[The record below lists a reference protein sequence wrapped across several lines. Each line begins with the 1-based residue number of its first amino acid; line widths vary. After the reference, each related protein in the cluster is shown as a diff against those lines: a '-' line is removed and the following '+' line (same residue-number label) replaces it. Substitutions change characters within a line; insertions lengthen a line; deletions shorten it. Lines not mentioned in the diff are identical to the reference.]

1 MQSESK
7 KYEEETPSLLWGLDP
22 VFSAFARL
30 YIKDIKEMK
39 ESKQV
44 PGIFFYNGRPVRQVD
59 VVGIVVQTKER
70 DAFYNY
76 GVDDSTDVI
85 NCVCWKNPM
94 GTERPLSVKNY
105 SGNSPHTTAAAS
117 EINALTSNLV
127 SFLTLA
133 IQWFQDASSVLCLH
147 LYSPSAPCPST
158 PSSLNVLEQ
167 MKKLQEM
174 VSQKTKLQIG
184 DVIRVRGH
192 IRTYRQQ
199 REIQAS
205 SFYRVDDPVCDVQIS
220 RMLELPCLYR
230 EVYDKPF
237 RGPDGAQS
245 GPGCMDFS
253 NMLCEKV
260 KGFLLQNRIQ
270 TFYQQELETID
281 TLVSLARQPL
291 PSPSSQEVD
300 SKSDPS
306 SKQIHTV
313 FKEAVRMLQEK
324 GMVFQKPSSSK
335 DLYHVTDHD
344 KELLKVTL
352 DIIKE
357 DCRKP
362 RHAEKGCH
370 FLHVLSC
377 VRQSYNPYVAE
388 VVMHR
393 VLELLESN
401 SDIVSTME
409 GYYVAF

>member
-7 KYEEETPSLLWGLDP
+7 KYEEETPSLHWGIDP

-30 YIKDIKEMK
+30 YIKDITEMR

-44 PGIFFYNGRPVRQVD
+44 PGIFFYNGHPVRQVD

-70 DAFYNY
+70 EAFYNY
-76 GVDDSTDVI
+76 GVDDSTGVI

-94 GTERPLSVKNY
+94 VAETTLS
-105 SGNSPHTTAAAS
+105 GH
-117 EINALTSNLV
+117 
-127 SFLTLA
+127 
-133 IQWFQDASSVLCLH
+133 
-147 LYSPSAPCPST
+147 PST
-158 PSSLNVLEQ
+158 PSSLTVFEQ
-167 MKKLQEM
+167 MKKLQEI
-174 VSQKTKLQIG
+174 VSQKTKLEIG
-184 DVIRVRGH
+184 DVVRVRGH

-205 SFYRVDDPVCDVQIS
+205 CFYKVDDPVCDVQIS

-237 RGPDGAQS
+237 KGPEEIQS
-245 GPGCMDFS
+245 EKRWGFEQDLGLSGLEGQSFS
-253 NMLCEKV
+253 IHMLHEKV
-260 KGFLLQNRIQ
+260 QGFLLENKIQ
-270 TFYQQELETID
+270 TFYQQELETVD
-281 TLVSLARQPL
+281 SLVSLAAEISYHLLHSFL
-291 PSPSSQEVD
+291 PIQVK
-300 SKSDPS
+300 SKSNSS
-306 SKQIHTV
+306 SKRIHSV
-313 FKEAVRMLQEK
+313 FKEAIKMLQEK
-324 GMVFQKPSSSK
+324 GVVFQKPTSSK

-344 KELLKVTL
+344 KELFKVTL
-352 DIIKE
+352 DVIKE

-377 VRQSYNPYVAE
+377 VRQSYNPSLDE

-401 SDIVSTME
+401 SDVVSTME
-409 GYYVAF
+409 GYFMVF

>member
-7 KYEEETPSLLWGLDP
+7 KYEEETPSLHWGMDP

-30 YIKDIKEMK
+30 YIKDIREMR

-44 PGIFFYNGRPVRQVD
+44 PGVFFYNGRPVRQVD

-76 GVDDSTDVI
+76 GVDDSTGVI

-94 GTERPLSVKNY
+94 VAETSLS
-105 SGNSPHTTAAAS
+105 GH
-117 EINALTSNLV
+117 
-127 SFLTLA
+127 
-133 IQWFQDASSVLCLH
+133 
-147 LYSPSAPCPST
+147 PST
-158 PSSLNVLEQ
+158 PSSLTVLEQ

-174 VSQKTKLQIG
+174 VSQKTKLEIG
-184 DVIRVRGH
+184 DVVRVRGH

-205 SFYRVDDPVCDVQIS
+205 CFYKVDDPVCDVQIS

-237 RGPDGAQS
+237 HRS
-245 GPGCMDFS
+245 GLESQNFS
-253 NMLCEKV
+253 INMLHEKV
-260 KGFLLQNRIQ
+260 KSFLLENKIQ

-281 TLVSLARQPL
+281 TLVSLAGEHL
-291 PSPSSQEVD
+291 PSPSCQEVKSKND
-300 SKSDPS
+300 SS
-306 SKQIHTV
+306 SKRIHSV
-313 FKEAVRMLQEK
+313 FKEAIKMLQEK
-324 GMVFQKPSSSK
+324 GVVFQKPSSSK

-352 DIIKE
+352 DVIKE

-370 FLHVLSC
+370 FLHILSC
-377 VRQSYNPYVAE
+377 VQQSYNPVLAE
-388 VVMHR
+388 AVMHR

-401 SDIVSTME
+401 SDVVSTME
-409 GYYVAF
+409 GYYTAF

>member
-1 MQSESK
+1 MQHCFVTTYQQVGEAPDS
-7 KYEEETPSLLWGLDP
+7 
-22 VFSAFARL
+22 
-30 YIKDIKEMK
+30 MK
-39 ESKQV
+39 G
-44 PGIFFYNGRPVRQVD
+44 GIFFYNGRPIRQVD

-76 GVDDSTDVI
+76 GVDDSTGVI

-94 GTERPLSVKNY
+94 GAERYLSACP
-105 SGNSPHTTAAAS
+105 GTH
-117 EINALTSNLV
+117 
-127 SFLTLA
+127 
-133 IQWFQDASSVLCLH
+133 SSV
-147 LYSPSAPCPST
+147 
-158 PSSLNVLEQ
+158 NVHEQ
-167 MKKLQEM
+167 LKKLQET
-174 VSQKTKLQIG
+174 VIQKTKLEIG
-184 DVIRVRGH
+184 DVVRIRGH

-205 SFYRVDDPVCDVQIS
+205 SFYKVDDPVCDVQIS

-237 RGPDGAQS
+237 QGPEGTQS
-245 GPGCMDFS
+245 DPGCLDFS

-260 KGFLLQNRIQ
+260 KDFLLQNRIQ

-281 TLVSLARQPL
+281 TLVSLARQPIS
-291 PSPSSQEVD
+291 SPSSQEVD

-306 SKQIHTV
+306 SKRIHSV

-324 GMVFQKPSSSK
+324 GVVFQKPSSSK
-335 DLYHVTDHD
+335 DLYHVTDYD

-352 DIIKE
+352 DVIKE
-357 DCRKP
+357 DCQKP

-377 VRQSYNPYVAE
+377 VRQSYNLSLAE
-388 VVMHR
+388 AVMHR

-401 SDIVSTME
+401 SDVVSTME
-409 GYYVAF
+409 GYYTAF

>member
-7 KYEEETPSLLWGLDP
+7 KYEEEMPSLYWGMDP

-30 YIKDIKEMK
+30 YIKDIKEMR

-44 PGIFFYNGRPVRQVD
+44 PGIFFYNGHPVRQVD

-76 GVDDSTDVI
+76 GVDDSTGVI

-94 GTERPLSVKNY
+94 VAETSLS
-105 SGNSPHTTAAAS
+105 GR
-117 EINALTSNLV
+117 
-127 SFLTLA
+127 
-133 IQWFQDASSVLCLH
+133 
-147 LYSPSAPCPST
+147 PST
-158 PSSLNVLEQ
+158 PSSFTVLEQ

-174 VSQKTKLQIG
+174 VSQKTKLEIG
-184 DVIRVRGH
+184 DVVRVRGH

-205 SFYRVDDPVCDVQIS
+205 CFYKVDDPVCDVQIS

-237 RGPDGAQS
+237 QSPEEGQS
-245 GPGCMDFS
+245 GLEGQNFS
-253 NMLCEKV
+253 INVLHEKV
-260 KGFLLQNRIQ
+260 KSFLLENKIQ

-281 TLVSLARQPL
+281 TLVSLAGISHRLFYSFL
-291 PSPSSQEVD
+291 PMQVKSKND
-300 SKSDPS
+300 SS
-306 SKQIHTV
+306 SKRIHSV
-313 FKEAVRMLQEK
+313 FKEAIRMLQEK
-324 GMVFQKPSSSK
+324 GVIFQKPSSSK

-352 DIIKE
+352 DVIKE

-377 VRQSYNPYVAE
+377 VRQSYNPSLAE

-401 SDIVSTME
+401 SDVVSTME
-409 GYYVAF
+409 GYYMAF

>member
-7 KYEEETPSLLWGLDP
+7 KYEEETPSLHWGMDP

-30 YIKDIKEMK
+30 YIKDIKEMR

-44 PGIFFYNGRPVRQVD
+44 PGIFFYNGHPVRQVD
-59 VVGIVVQTKER
+59 VFGIVVQMKER

-76 GVDDSTDVI
+76 GVDDSTGVI

-94 GTERPLSVKNY
+94 IAETSLS
-105 SGNSPHTTAAAS
+105 GH
-117 EINALTSNLV
+117 
-127 SFLTLA
+127 
-133 IQWFQDASSVLCLH
+133 
-147 LYSPSAPCPST
+147 PST
-158 PSSLNVLEQ
+158 PSSVTVLEQ

-174 VSQKTKLQIG
+174 VSQKTKLEIG
-184 DVIRVRGH
+184 DVVRVRGH

-199 REIQAS
+199 REIQTS
-205 SFYRVDDPVCDVQIS
+205 CFYKVDDPVCDVQIS

-237 RGPDGAQS
+237 QGPEEGQS
-245 GPGCMDFS
+245 DLEGQNFS
-253 NMLCEKV
+253 INMLHEKV
-260 KGFLLQNRIQ
+260 KGFLLENKIQ

-281 TLVSLARQPL
+281 TLVPLAGVHL
-291 PSPSSQEVD
+291 PSRSCQEVK
-300 SKSDPS
+300 SKSDSS
-306 SKQIHTV
+306 SKRIHSV
-313 FKEAVRMLQEK
+313 FKEAIRMLQEK
-324 GMVFQKPSSSK
+324 GLVFQKPSSSK

-352 DIIKE
+352 DVIKE

-377 VRQSYNPYVAE
+377 VRQSYNPSLAE

-401 SDIVSTME
+401 SDVVSTME
-409 GYYVAF
+409 GYYMAF

>member
-1 MQSESK
+1 MESESK
-7 KYEEETPSLLWGLDP
+7 KYEEEMPSLYWGMDP

-30 YIKDIKEMK
+30 YIKDIKEMR

-44 PGIFFYNGRPVRQVD
+44 PGIFFYNGHPIRQVD

-76 GVDDSTDVI
+76 GVDDSTGVI

-94 GTERPLSVKNY
+94 VAETLLS
-105 SGNSPHTTAAAS
+105 GR
-117 EINALTSNLV
+117 
-127 SFLTLA
+127 
-133 IQWFQDASSVLCLH
+133 
-147 LYSPSAPCPST
+147 PST
-158 PSSLNVLEQ
+158 PSSLTVLEQ

-174 VSQKTKLQIG
+174 VSQKTKLEIG
-184 DVIRVRGH
+184 DVVRVRGH

-205 SFYRVDDPVCDVQIS
+205 CFYKVDDPVCDVQIS
-220 RMLELPCLYR
+220 RMMELPCLYR

-237 RGPDGAQS
+237 QS
-245 GPGCMDFS
+245 PEEGQRYSMYPCSGLEGQNFS
-253 NMLCEKV
+253 INMLHEKV
-260 KGFLLQNRIQ
+260 KSFLLENKIQ

-281 TLVSLARQPL
+281 TLVSLAGISHHLFYSFL
-291 PSPSSQEVD
+291 PIQVKSKKD
-300 SKSDPS
+300 SS
-306 SKQIHTV
+306 SKRIHSV
-313 FKEAVRMLQEK
+313 FKEAIRMLQEK
-324 GMVFQKPSSSK
+324 GVVFQKPSSSK

-352 DIIKE
+352 DVIKE

-377 VRQSYNPYVAE
+377 VRQSYNPSLAE

-401 SDIVSTME
+401 SDVVSTME
-409 GYYVAF
+409 GYYMAF

>member
-7 KYEEETPSLLWGLDP
+7 KYEEEAPSLHWGMDP

-30 YIKDIKEMK
+30 YIKDIKEMR

-44 PGIFFYNGRPVRQVD
+44 PGIFFYNGHPVRMVD

-70 DAFYNY
+70 DAFYNH
-76 GVDDSTDVI
+76 GVDDSTGVI

-94 GTERPLSVKNY
+94 VAETTLS
-105 SGNSPHTTAAAS
+105 GR
-117 EINALTSNLV
+117 
-127 SFLTLA
+127 
-133 IQWFQDASSVLCLH
+133 
-147 LYSPSAPCPST
+147 PST
-158 PSSLNVLEQ
+158 PSSLTVFEQ
-167 MKKLQEM
+167 MRKLQEL
-174 VSQKTKLQIG
+174 VSQKTKLEIG
-184 DVIRVRGH
+184 DIVRVRGH

-205 SFYRVDDPVCDVQIS
+205 CFYKVDDPVCDVQIS

-237 RGPDGAQS
+237 QGPQEGQRPLVSSKGSWGLEQDLGGQN
-245 GPGCMDFS
+245 FS
-253 NMLCEKV
+253 IDMLHEKV
-260 KGFLLQNRIQ
+260 KGFLLENKIQ

-281 TLVSLARQPL
+281 TLVSLAAEFSHHLLHSFL
-291 PSPSSQEVD
+291 PIQVK
-300 SKSDPS
+300 SKSDSS
-306 SKQIHTV
+306 SKRIHSV
-313 FKEAVRMLQEK
+313 FKEAVRILQEK
-324 GMVFQKPSSSK
+324 GVVFQKPSSCK
-335 DLYHVTDHD
+335 DLYYVTDHD

-352 DIIKE
+352 DVIKD

-377 VRQSYNPYVAE
+377 VRQSYNPSVAE
-388 VVMHR
+388 AVVHR

-401 SDIVSTME
+401 SDVVSTME
-409 GYYVAF
+409 GYYMAF

>member
-7 KYEEETPSLLWGLDP
+7 KYEEETPSLHWGIDP

-30 YIKDIKEMK
+30 YIKDITEMR

-44 PGIFFYNGRPVRQVD
+44 PGIFFYNGHPIRQVD

-70 DAFYNY
+70 EAFYNY
-76 GVDDSTDVI
+76 GVDDSTGVI

-94 GTERPLSVKNY
+94 VAETPLS
-105 SGNSPHTTAAAS
+105 GH
-117 EINALTSNLV
+117 
-127 SFLTLA
+127 
-133 IQWFQDASSVLCLH
+133 
-147 LYSPSAPCPST
+147 PST
-158 PSSLNVLEQ
+158 PSSLTVFEQ
-167 MKKLQEM
+167 MKKLQEI
-174 VSQKTKLQIG
+174 VSQKTKLEIG
-184 DVIRVRGH
+184 DVVRVRGH

-205 SFYRVDDPVCDVQIS
+205 CFYKVDDPVCDVQIS

-237 RGPDGAQS
+237 KGPEEIQS
-245 GPGCMDFS
+245 GLEGQSFS
-253 NMLCEKV
+253 IHMLHEKV
-260 KGFLLQNRIQ
+260 QGFLLENKIQ
-270 TFYQQELETID
+270 TFYQQELETVD
-281 TLVSLARQPL
+281 SLVSLAGVHL
-291 PSPSSQEVD
+291 PSPSCEEVK
-300 SKSDPS
+300 SKSSSS
-306 SKQIHTV
+306 SKRIHSV
-313 FKEAVRMLQEK
+313 FKEAIKMLQEK
-324 GMVFQKPSSSK
+324 GVVFQKRSSSK

-344 KELLKVTL
+344 KELFKVTL
-352 DIIKE
+352 DVIKE

-377 VRQSYNPYVAE
+377 VRQSYNPSLDE

-401 SDIVSTME
+401 SDVVSTME
-409 GYYVAF
+409 GYFMVF

>member
-7 KYEEETPSLLWGLDP
+7 KYEEETPSLHWGIDP

-30 YIKDIKEMK
+30 YIKDITEMR

-44 PGIFFYNGRPVRQVD
+44 PGIFFYNGHPVRQVD
-59 VVGIVVQTKER
+59 VVGIVVQRKER

-76 GVDDSTDVI
+76 GVDDSTGVI

-94 GTERPLSVKNY
+94 VAETPLS
-105 SGNSPHTTAAAS
+105 GH
-117 EINALTSNLV
+117 
-127 SFLTLA
+127 
-133 IQWFQDASSVLCLH
+133 
-147 LYSPSAPCPST
+147 PST
-158 PSSLNVLEQ
+158 PSSLTVFEQ
-167 MKKLQEM
+167 MKKLQET
-174 VSQKTKLQIG
+174 VSQKTKLEIG
-184 DVIRVRGH
+184 DVVRVRGH

-205 SFYRVDDPVCDVQIS
+205 CFYKVDDPLCDVQIS

-237 RGPDGAQS
+237 KGPEETQS
-245 GPGCMDFS
+245 EKRWGFEQDLGLSGLEGQSFS
-253 NMLCEKV
+253 IHMLHEKV
-260 KGFLLQNRIQ
+260 QGFLLENKIQ
-270 TFYQQELETID
+270 TFYQQELETVD
-281 TLVSLARQPL
+281 SLVSLAAEISYHLLHSFL
-291 PSPSSQEVD
+291 PIQVK
-300 SKSDPS
+300 SKSNSS
-306 SKQIHTV
+306 SKRIHSV
-313 FKEAVRMLQEK
+313 FKEVIKMLQEK
-324 GMVFQKPSSSK
+324 GVVFQKPSSSK

-344 KELLKVTL
+344 KELFKVTL
-352 DIIKE
+352 DVIKE

-377 VRQSYNPYVAE
+377 VRQSYNPSLDE

-401 SDIVSTME
+401 SDVVSTME
-409 GYYVAF
+409 GYFMVF

>member
-7 KYEEETPSLLWGLDP
+7 KYEEETPSLHWGMDP

-30 YIKDIKEMK
+30 YIKDIKEMR

-44 PGIFFYNGRPVRQVD
+44 P
-59 VVGIVVQTKER
+59 
-70 DAFYNY
+70 
-76 GVDDSTDVI
+76 VDDSTGVI

-94 GTERPLSVKNY
+94 ALETSLS
-105 SGNSPHTTAAAS
+105 GR
-117 EINALTSNLV
+117 
-127 SFLTLA
+127 
-133 IQWFQDASSVLCLH
+133 
-147 LYSPSAPCPST
+147 PST
-158 PSSLNVLEQ
+158 PSSLTVLEQ

-174 VSQKTKLQIG
+174 VSQKTKLEIG
-184 DVIRVRGH
+184 DVVRVRGQ

-199 REIQAS
+199 REIQALC
-205 SFYRVDDPVCDVQIS
+205 FYKVDDPVCDVQIS

-237 RGPDGAQS
+237 QGPEEGQS
-245 GPGCMDFS
+245 GLEGQNFS
-253 NMLCEKV
+253 INMLYKKV
-260 KGFLLQNRIQ
+260 KGFLLENKIQ

-281 TLVSLARQPL
+281 SLVSLAALHL
-291 PSPSSQEVD
+291 PSPSCQEVKSKND
-300 SKSDPS
+300 SS
-306 SKQIHTV
+306 SKRIHSV
-313 FKEAVRMLQEK
+313 FKEAIRMLQEK
-324 GMVFQKPSSSK
+324 GVVFQKPGSSK

-352 DIIKE
+352 DVIKE

-377 VRQSYNPYVAE
+377 VQQSYNPSLAE

-401 SDIVSTME
+401 SDVVSTME

>member
-1 MQSESK
+1 MQSEFK
-7 KYEEETPSLLWGLDP
+7 KYEEETPSLHWGMDP

-30 YIKDIKEMK
+30 YIKDIKEMR

-44 PGIFFYNGRPVRQVD
+44 PGIFFYNGHPVRQVD
-59 VVGIVVQTKER
+59 VVGIVVQMKER

-76 GVDDSTDVI
+76 GVDDSTGVI

-94 GTERPLSVKNY
+94 VAETFLS
-105 SGNSPHTTAAAS
+105 G
-117 EINALTSNLV
+117 
-127 SFLTLA
+127 
-133 IQWFQDASSVLCLH
+133 
-147 LYSPSAPCPST
+147 CPSI
-158 PSSLNVLEQ
+158 PSSLAVLEQ

-174 VSQKTKLQIG
+174 VSQKTKLEIG
-184 DVIRVRGH
+184 DVVRVRGH

-205 SFYRVDDPVCDVQIS
+205 CFYKVDDPVYDVQIS

-237 RGPDGAQS
+237 QAPEKGQRLLAYSKKSWDLEQDLGMS
-245 GPGCMDFS
+245 GLEGQNFS
-253 NMLCEKV
+253 INMLHEKI
-260 KGFLLQNRIQ
+260 KGFLLENKIQ

-281 TLVSLARQPL
+281 TLVSLAGVHL
-291 PSPSSQEVD
+291 TSPSCQEVKSESD
-300 SKSDPS
+300 SS
-306 SKQIHTV
+306 SKRIHSV
-313 FKEAVRMLQEK
+313 FKEAIRMLQEK
-324 GMVFQKPSSSK
+324 GVVFQKPSSSK

-352 DIIKE
+352 DVIKE

-377 VRQSYNPYVAE
+377 VRQSYNPSVAE
-388 VVMHR
+388 VVIHR

-401 SDIVSTME
+401 SDVVSTME
-409 GYYVAF
+409 GYYMAF

>member
-1 MQSESK
+1 MQSEPK
-7 KYEEETPSLLWGLDP
+7 KYEEEMPSLYWGMDP

-30 YIKDIKEMK
+30 YIKDIKEMR

-44 PGIFFYNGRPVRQVD
+44 PGIFFYNGHPIRQVD

-76 GVDDSTDVI
+76 GVDDSTGVI
-85 NCVCWKNPM
+85 NCVCWKNLM
-94 GTERPLSVKNY
+94 VAETFLS
-105 SGNSPHTTAAAS
+105 GH
-117 EINALTSNLV
+117 
-127 SFLTLA
+127 
-133 IQWFQDASSVLCLH
+133 
-147 LYSPSAPCPST
+147 PST
-158 PSSLNVLEQ
+158 SSSLTVLEQ

-174 VSQKTKLQIG
+174 VSQKTKLEIG
-184 DVIRVRGH
+184 DVVRVRGH

-205 SFYRVDDPVCDVQIS
+205 CFYKVDDPVCDVQIS

-237 RGPDGAQS
+237 QS
-245 GPGCMDFS
+245 PEEGQRTPAPSKESWGLEQDLVVSDLEGQNFS
-253 NMLCEKV
+253 INTLHEKV
-260 KGFLLQNRIQ
+260 KSFLLENKIQ

-281 TLVSLARQPL
+281 TLVSLAAETSHHLFYSFL
-291 PSPSSQEVD
+291 PIQVKSKND
-300 SKSDPS
+300 SS
-306 SKQIHTV
+306 SKRIHSV
-313 FKEAVRMLQEK
+313 FKEAIRMLQEK
-324 GMVFQKPSSSK
+324 GVVFQKPCSSK

-352 DIIKE
+352 DVIKE

-370 FLHVLSC
+370 FLHVLNC
-377 VRQSYNPYVAE
+377 VRQSYNPSLAE
-388 VVMHR
+388 MVMHR

-401 SDIVSTME
+401 SDVVSTME
-409 GYYVAF
+409 GYYMAF

>member
-7 KYEEETPSLLWGLDP
+7 KYEEEMPSLHWGMDP
-22 VFSAFARL
+22 VFSAFAKL
-30 YIKDIKEMK
+30 YIKDIKEMR

-59 VVGIVVQTKER
+59 VVGIVVQMKEQ
-70 DAFYNY
+70 DAFCNY
-76 GVDDSTDVI
+76 GVDDSTGVI

-94 GTERPLSVKNY
+94 VAETSLS
-105 SGNSPHTTAAAS
+105 G
-117 EINALTSNLV
+117 
-127 SFLTLA
+127 
-133 IQWFQDASSVLCLH
+133 
-147 LYSPSAPCPST
+147 CPST
-158 PSSLNVLEQ
+158 PSSLTVFEQ
-167 MKKLQEM
+167 MKKLQEI
-174 VSQKTKLQIG
+174 VRQKTKLEIG
-184 DVIRVRGH
+184 DVVRVRGPV
-192 IRTYRQQ
+192 RTYRQQ
-199 REIQAS
+199 REIQALW
-205 SFYRVDDPVCDVQIS
+205 FCKVDDPVYDVQIS

-237 RGPDGAQS
+237 QGPEEGQS
-245 GPGCMDFS
+245 GLGSQNFS
-253 NMLCEKV
+253 INMLHEKV
-260 KGFLLQNRIQ
+260 KGFLLENKIQ

-281 TLVSLARQPL
+281 ALVSLAGVDL
-291 PSPSSQEVD
+291 PTPSCQEVK

-306 SKQIHTV
+306 SKRIHGV
-313 FKEAVRMLQEK
+313 FKEAIRMLQEK
-324 GMVFQKPSSSK
+324 GVVFQKPSSSK

-352 DIIKE
+352 DVIKE

-377 VRQSYNPYVAE
+377 VQQSYNPSLAE

-401 SDIVSTME
+401 SEIVSTME
-409 GYYVAF
+409 GYYMAF

>member
-7 KYEEETPSLLWGLDP
+7 RREEEMPSLHWGLDP

-30 YIKDIKEMK
+30 YIKDIKEMR

-44 PGIFFYNGRPVRQVD
+44 PGIFFYNGHPVRQVD
-59 VVGIVVQTKER
+59 VVGIVVQMKER

-76 GVDDSTDVI
+76 GVDDSTGVI
-85 NCVCWKNPM
+85 NCVCWKNPVVAE
-94 GTERPLSVKNY
+94 TSLS
-105 SGNSPHTTAAAS
+105 G
-117 EINALTSNLV
+117 
-127 SFLTLA
+127 
-133 IQWFQDASSVLCLH
+133 
-147 LYSPSAPCPST
+147 CPST
-158 PSSLNVLEQ
+158 PSSLTVLEQ

-174 VSQKTKLQIG
+174 VSQKTKLEIG
-184 DVIRVRGH
+184 DVVRVRGH

-205 SFYRVDDPVCDVQIS
+205 CFYKVDDPVCDVQIS

-237 RGPDGAQS
+237 HCS
-245 GPGCMDFS
+245 GLEGQNFS
-253 NMLCEKV
+253 INMLHEKV
-260 KGFLLQNRIQ
+260 KGFLLENKIQ

-281 TLVSLARQPL
+281 TLVSLAGVHL
-291 PSPSSQEVD
+291 PSPSCQEVKSKND
-300 SKSDPS
+300 SS
-306 SKQIHTV
+306 SKRIHSV
-313 FKEAVRMLQEK
+313 FKEAIRMLQEK
-324 GMVFQKPSSSK
+324 GVVFQKPSSSR

-344 KELLKVTL
+344 KGLLKVTL
-352 DIIKE
+352 DVIKE

-377 VRQSYNPYVAE
+377 VRQSYNPSLAE

-401 SDIVSTME
+401 SDVVSTME
-409 GYYVAF
+409 GYYMAF